1 MNTLE
6 RATRRA
12 NLALLLSGLASL
24 IGWCAVIFY
33 IWTLPFTGPDL
44 RNEFSMFLTPV
55 FALGVALIFWG
66 GLELNLARKKT
77 RQ

>member
-24 IGWCAVIFY
+24 ITWCAVMLF
-33 IWTLPFTGPDL
+33 IWTHTFTGPDL
-44 RNEFSMFLTPV
+44 RNEFSMFLSPV
-55 FALGVALIFWG
+55 FAIGVALTVWG
-66 GLELNLARKKT
+66 GLQLRPARKGT
-77 RQ
+77 Q